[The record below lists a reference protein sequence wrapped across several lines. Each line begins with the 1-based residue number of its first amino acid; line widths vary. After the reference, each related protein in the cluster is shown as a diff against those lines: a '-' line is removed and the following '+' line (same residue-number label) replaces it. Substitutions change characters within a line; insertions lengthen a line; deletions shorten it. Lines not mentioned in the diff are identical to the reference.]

1 MLMALTRRPSSG
13 VPVDDVTV
21 PEMVPVGFGT
31 VLPPMIGRPC
41 RAAHPLLSI
50 NSTTIAAAVRRVI

>member
-1 MLMALTRRPSSG
+1 
-13 VPVDDVTV
+13 
-21 PEMVPVGFGT
+21 MVPVGFGT